1 MMKQIRKGAALVL
14 LAIALGVGVQSFTSC
29 ELEGSSSSDSLLG
42 YWKSSIYG
50 DGFELYYESN
60 QLKLKQYDDAEKN
73 LSFAGNVVNNPD
85 LTAGSG
91 YLIIRITDGG
101 SWVKTEGYYYAV
113 HWKDFTGDTVKGA
126 AAYKEGGKNE
136 GVSTSKE
143 AAAEYTVGNGYYA
156 FYGEYERQ

>member
-1 MMKQIRKGAALVL
+1 MKQIRKGAALVL

-42 YWKSSIYG
+42 YWKSSYG

-60 QLKLKQYDDAEKN
+60 QLRLKQYDDAEKN
-73 LSFAGNVVNNPD
+73 LSFAGNVVNNQA

-126 AAYKEGGKNE
+126 AAFIYGGDKNAGLPTAE
-136 GVSTSKE
+136 E
-143 AAAEYTVGNGYYA
+143 AAAEYTVENRYYI
-156 FYGEYERQ
+156 FYGDYERQ